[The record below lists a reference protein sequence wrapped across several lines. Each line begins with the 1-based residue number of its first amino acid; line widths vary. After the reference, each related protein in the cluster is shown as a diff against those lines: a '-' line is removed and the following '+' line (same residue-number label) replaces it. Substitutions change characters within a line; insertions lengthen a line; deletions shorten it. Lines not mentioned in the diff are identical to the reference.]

1 MKELILGV
9 IIAAVLLAIMLYLV
23 LLTQKQTS
31 DAANNFLEYG
41 ENEEATPEEEPEG
54 RDDEMQI

>member
-23 LLTQKQTS
+23 LLAQKQTS
-31 DAANNFLEYG
+31 DAANGFLEYG
-41 ENEEATPEEEPEG
+41 ENEEAAPEEEPEG
-54 RDDEMQI
+54 HDDEMQI